1 MSSVRETRRAV
12 IVLVLLVIVWGYSWI
27 TSKIGLNYASS
38 IDVVAMRLELGIL
51 TLLAGL
57 LWTRRSLRPAHWKAL
72 LVIGLIQ
79 TGAFLLL
86 NTWALSEG
94 GPGKTSILVFTMPF
108 WVLVFAWPILHERI
122 HGLQWISVVLAVAG
136 LLFVLEP
143 WQMHTSLFSK
153 SLAVIAGMCWAIGVI
168 YAKQLHNRAK
178 VEPLAFTL
186 WQMLVGLVPVLI
198 CQILIERPAV
208 VWSDTFIVVTIF
220 NGIVATG
227 LGWLAW
233 LYVLHR
239 LPAGTTSLSS
249 LGIPVIAIFS
259 SWIQFGEQVG
269 RSELT
274 GMLLIG
280 LALALLSYLSIR
292 RHEEPEPMT
301 GQE

>member
-1 MSSVRETRRAV
+1 MTNARETRRAV
-12 IVLVLLVIVWGYSWI
+12 IVLILLVILWGYSWI

-38 IDVVAMRLELGIL
+38 IDVVALRLELGAL

-57 LWTRRSLRPAHWKAL
+57 LWTRRSLKPEHWKAL
-72 LVIGLIQ
+72 LLIGLIQ

-108 WVLVFAWPILHERI
+108 WVLVFAWPMLHERI
-122 HGLQWISVVLAVAG
+122 HGLQWISVVLAVVG
-136 LLFVLEP
+136 LVFVLEP
-143 WQMHTSLFSK
+143 WQMHTSMFSK
-153 SLAVIAGMCWAIGVI
+153 TLAVIAGMCWAIGVI

-178 VEPLAFTL
+178 VEPLAFTF
-186 WQMLVGLVPVLI
+186 WQMLVGLVPVLL
-198 CQILIERPAV
+198 CQLLIDRPAV
-208 VWSDTFIVVTIF
+208 IWSGTFIGVTLF
-220 NGIVATG
+220 NGIAATG

-249 LGIPVIAIFS
+249 LGIPVIAIVA

>member
-1 MSSVRETRRAV
+1 MSSPRETRRAV
-12 IVLVLLVIVWGYSWI
+12 IVLVLLVILWGYSWI
-27 TSKIGLNYASS
+27 TSKIGLGYASP
-38 IDVVAMRLELGIL
+38 IDVVALRLELGIL

-57 LWTRRSLRPAHWKAL
+57 IWTRRSLRPEHWKAL
-72 LVIGLIQ
+72 LLIGLVQ

-108 WVLVFAWPILHERI
+108 WVLVFAWPMLHERI
-122 HGLQWISVVLAVAG
+122 HGLQWVSVALAIAG
-136 LLFVLEP
+136 LVFVLEP

-153 SLAVIAGMCWAIGVI
+153 TLAVIAGMCWAIGVI

-178 VEPLAFTL
+178 VEPLAFTF
-186 WQMLVGLVPVLI
+186 WQMIVGLLPVLV
-198 CQILIERPAV
+198 CQAVIERPSV
-208 VWSDTFIVVTIF
+208 VWSGTFIGVTLF
-220 NGIVATG
+220 NGIMATG
-227 LGWLAW
+227 VGWLAW

-259 SWIQFGEQVG
+259 SWIQLGERPG
-269 RSELT
+269 SSELT

>member
-1 MSSVRETRRAV
+1 MSGARETRRAV
-12 IVLVLLVIVWGYSWI
+12 IVLILLVAMWGYSWI
-27 TSKIGLNYASS
+27 TSKIGLDYASP
-38 IDVVAMRLELGIL
+38 IDVVAMRLELGVL
-51 TLLAGL
+51 TLLAGIW
-57 LWTRRSLRPAHWKAL
+57 WTGRSLKPQHWKAL
-72 LVIGLIQ
+72 LIIGLIQ

-108 WVLVFAWPILHERI
+108 WVIVFAWPILHERI
-122 HGLQWISVVLAVAG
+122 NGLQWIAVAFAIAG
-136 LLFVLEP
+136 LVFVLEP
-143 WQMHTSLFSK
+143 WQMHTSMFSK
-153 SLAVIAGMCWAIGVI
+153 TLAVIAGMCWAIGVI
-168 YAKQLHNRAK
+168 YAKKLHNIAK
-178 VEPLAFTL
+178 VEPLAFTF
-186 WQMLVGLVPVLI
+186 WQMLVGLVPVLL
-198 CQILIERPAV
+198 CQLIIDRPPV
-208 VWSDTFIVVTIF
+208 VWSNTFIVVTLF

-269 RSELT
+269 RAELL

-292 RHEEPEPMT
+292 RHEMPEPMT

>member
-1 MSSVRETRRAV
+1 MINARETRRAV
-12 IVLVLLVIVWGYSWI
+12 IVLILLVILWGYSWI
-27 TSKIGLNYASS
+27 TSKIGLGYASS
-38 IDVVAMRLELGIL
+38 IDVVALRLELGAL

-57 LWTRRSLRPAHWKAL
+57 LWTRRSLKPAHWKAL
-72 LVIGLIQ
+72 LLIGLIQ

-108 WVLVFAWPILHERI
+108 WVLVFAWPMLHERI
-122 HGLQWISVVLAVAG
+122 HGLQWISVALAVAG
-136 LLFVLEP
+136 LVFVLEP
-143 WQMHTSLFSK
+143 WQMHTSMFSK
-153 SLAVIAGMCWAIGVI
+153 TLAVIAGMCWAIGVI
-168 YAKQLHNRAK
+168 LAKQLHNRAK
-178 VEPLAFTL
+178 VEPLAFTF
-186 WQMLVGLVPVLI
+186 WQMLVGLVPVLL
-198 CQILIERPAV
+198 CQLLIDRPAV
-208 VWSDTFIVVTIF
+208 NWSATFIGVTLF
-220 NGIVATG
+220 NGIAATG

-249 LGIPVIAIFS
+249 LGIPVIAIVA

>member
-1 MSSVRETRRAV
+1 MSGARETRRAV
-12 IVLVLLVIVWGYSWI
+12 IVLVLLVIMWGYSWI
-27 TSKIGLNYASS
+27 TSKIGLDYASS
-38 IDVVAMRLELGIL
+38 IDVVAMRLELGVL

-57 LWTRRSLRPAHWKAL
+57 LWTRRSLRPKHWKAL
-72 LVIGLIQ
+72 LIIGLIQ

-108 WVLVFAWPILHERI
+108 WVLVFAWPMLHERI

-153 SLAVIAGMCWAIGVI
+153 TLAVIAGMCWAIGVI
-168 YAKQLHNRAK
+168 YAKQLHNRVK
-178 VEPLAFTL
+178 VEPLAFTF

-198 CQILIERPAV
+198 CQVMVDRPPV
-208 VWSDTFIVVTIF
+208 VWSDTFIVVTLF
-220 NGIVATG
+220 NGIMATG
-227 LGWLAW
+227 FGWLAW

-259 SWIQFGEQVG
+259 SWLQFGEQVG
-269 RSELT
+269 RSEMT

>member
-1 MSSVRETRRAV
+1 M
-12 IVLVLLVIVWGYSWI
+12 
-27 TSKIGLNYASS
+27 
-38 IDVVAMRLELGIL
+38 
-51 TLLAGL
+51 
-57 LWTRRSLRPAHWKAL
+57 
-72 LVIGLIQ
+72 IGLIQ

-94 GPGKTSILVFTMPF
+94 GPGKTSVLVFTMPF
-108 WVLVFAWPILHERI
+108 WVLVFAWPMLHERI
-122 HGLQWISVVLAVAG
+122 QGLQWLAVVLAIAG

-153 SLAVIAGMCWAIGVI
+153 TLAVIAGMCWAIGVV
-168 YAKQLHNRAK
+168 YAKRLHNRAQ
-178 VEPLAFTL
+178 VEPLSFTF
-186 WQMLVGLVPVLI
+186 WQMIIGLIPVII
-198 CQILIERPAV
+198 CQLLFDRPPI
-208 VWSDTFIVVTIF
+208 VWSNTFVVVTMF
-220 NGIVATG
+220 NGVMATG
-227 LGWLAW
+227 IGWLAW

-259 SWIQFGEQVG
+259 SWIQLGEQPG
-269 RSELT
+269 RSELL

-280 LALALLSYLSIR
+280 IALALLSYLSIR

>member
-1 MSSVRETRRAV
+1 MINPRETRRAV
-12 IVLVLLVIVWGYSWI
+12 IVLILLVILWGYSWI

-38 IDVVAMRLELGIL
+38 IDVVALRLELGAL

-57 LWTRRSLRPAHWKAL
+57 LWTRRSLRPEHWKAL
-72 LVIGLIQ
+72 LIIGLIQ

-108 WVLVFAWPILHERI
+108 WVLVFAWPMLHERI
-122 HGLQWISVVLAVAG
+122 HGLQWISVALAVAG
-136 LLFVLEP
+136 LVFVLEP
-143 WQMHTSLFSK
+143 WQMHTSMFSK
-153 SLAVIAGMCWAIGVI
+153 TLAVIAGMCWAIGVI

-178 VEPLAFTL
+178 VEPLAFTF
-186 WQMLVGLVPVLI
+186 WQMLVGLVPVVLCQLLI
-198 CQILIERPAV
+198 DRPAV
-208 VWSDTFIVVTIF
+208 IWSNTFIGVTLF
-220 NGIVATG
+220 NGIAATG

-249 LGIPVIAIFS
+249 LAIPVIAIVS
-259 SWIQFGEQVG
+259 SYIQFGEQVG

-292 RHEEPEPMT
+292 KHEEPEPMT